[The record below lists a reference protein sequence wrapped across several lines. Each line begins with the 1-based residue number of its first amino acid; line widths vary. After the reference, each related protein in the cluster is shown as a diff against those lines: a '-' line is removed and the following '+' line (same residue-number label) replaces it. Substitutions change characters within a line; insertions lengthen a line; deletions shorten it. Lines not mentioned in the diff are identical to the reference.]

1 MQRLNED
8 KDFAKNKWK
17 YVVDQQNRLK
27 RPVLEAARQLAGAI
41 ALIKA
46 FNIEFIVGRMY
57 GGYEKVKD
65 IMKQNKLP
73 ADCIL
78 SNISTRDDYKK
89 FKADFNLIQE
99 SERKKINRKFFIE
112 LVNAYGF
119 KRMASPNPG
128 GIGKGTVPAEP
139 QPDCSDADWTA
150 YVNSIQEMPK
160 KAAPSTGAKFVSDA
174 IKDPILQAFGG
185 GIDKLEAFFDDFA
198 WGSSKKGQI
207 LFSGSEG
214 TMVLD
219 KNIYRANVDFSEE
232 SLIGEKRQNGF
243 AKIIRDAMM
252 QS

>member
-1 MQRLNED
+1 M
-8 KDFAKNKWK
+8 
-17 YVVDQQNRLK
+17 
-27 RPVLEAARQLAGAI
+27 
-41 ALIKA
+41 
-46 FNIEFIVGRMY
+46 
-57 GGYEKVKD
+57 
-65 IMKQNKLP
+65 
-73 ADCIL
+73 
-78 SNISTRDDYKK
+78 
-89 FKADFNLIQE
+89 
-99 SERKKINRKFFIE
+99 
-112 LVNAYGF
+112 VNAYGF

-150 YVNSIQEMPK
+150 YVNSIQELPK
-160 KAAPSTGAKFVSDA
+160 KPEPGAGAKFVKDA
-174 IKDPILQAFGG
+174 LADPILQAFGG
-185 GIDKLEAFFDDFA
+185 GIDKLAAFFDDFA